1 MWSSKKNKNNKVHN
15 IHYEPGDIGNF
26 LKQCRIDKKLTQLEL
41 GNILNVSP
49 KTISKWENN
58 NGFPDQLY
66 QMPLC
71 NALDITLE
79 ELHSG
84 RLNIK
89 QRNKEKKETRIK
101 FALVFF
107 IGLLLIVIVILF
119 ALLVYYKNFYNPLT
133 LYYID
138 VTNDEQTV
146 CNIDGYYIK
155 DRSIN
160 MLYIGNLKLLID
172 GYTDTDLVEVNFI
185 YNNEV
190 IFYTTDTKNISIN
203 LDDDVNPN
211 DITIEV
217 TVKEVDNGKEKINKI
232 FNIDINTLEVVED
245 NLKYNLND
253 KMFIKELVKMG
264 FKKIDEKTY
273 AKNTKDEYVTYDVMY
288 QMILANTLGES
299 KFTINYYLKTND
311 FNASL
316 LSRVG
321 NNTIMT
327 EKFYYNFDN
336 GFLKND
342 IGYAYSL
349 NTVVKILEPYINLRN
364 RYLVSTN

>member
-1 MWSSKKNKNNKVHN
+1 MSSNNGN
-15 IHYEPGDIGNF
+15 DFCNEPGDIGNF
-26 LKQCRIDKKLTQLEL
+26 LKNRRIDKDLTQLEL

-107 IGLLLIVIVILF
+107 IGILLIIIVILF
-119 ALLVYYKNFYNPLT
+119 ALLVYYKHFYNPLT
-133 LYYID
+133 LKYID

-155 DRSIN
+155 DRCIN
-160 MLYIGNLKLLID
+160 MLYIGNIKLL
-172 GYTDTDLVEVNFI
+172 TDDIANEDLVEVNFI
-185 YNNEV
+185 YKDEV
-190 IFYTTDTKNISIN
+190 VYSTTSLKNISIN
-203 LDDDVNPN
+203 LYSVDNPN
-211 DITIEV
+211 DIKVEII
-217 TVKEVDNGKEKINKI
+217 VKDFNTEKEKYHQNFKIDFLEINTKREIVQYSLNTKYMIKELTNMGFEKINNDRYKKSSKEESVTYNNLSETLI
-232 FNIDINTLEVVED
+232 INTFGD
-245 NLKYNLND
+245 N
-253 KMFIKELVKMG
+253 
-264 FKKIDEKTY
+264 
-273 AKNTKDEYVTYDVMY
+273 
-288 QMILANTLGES
+288 
-299 KFTINYYLKTND
+299 KFTINYKMISGDINVSLNSNVKGD
-311 FNASL
+311 FI
-316 LSRVG
+316 V
-321 NNTIMT
+321 T
-327 EKFYYNFDN
+327 EKYSYNIYDDA
-336 GFLKND
+336 LIND
-342 IGYAYSL
+342 VGYGYSL
-349 NTVVKILEPYINLRN
+349 DVVLKMLEPYINLRN